1 MTCRMQEV
9 ARGELA
15 TIDVGW
21 SLQAIRVRDHHGCT
35 CVSAAGVHLR
45 SKRSSC
51 GSGDIPVRQY
61 AGIGRPVV
69 PGICDANGLSA
80 AFRRAAQK
88 ALPAVVVIKASP
100 SPVCPRCGR
109 AHESSDGEA
118 AEGRIDGTSPRSL
131 EVLGSGFIVAPSGIV
146 LTNKH
151 VVRGNDRLVVQTVD
165 GRQFTVEHVTTD
177 PEQDAAVLHIEADTP
192 LPSISLG
199 DSDSMQIGD
208 WVLTIGCPLEL
219 DQTVSAGII
228 SAKDRSF
235 CTHHQARYLQ
245 TDAVVNP
252 GSSGGPLVDLNGM
265 AVGVATAP
273 GIRGRW
279 LSGHRLCDPGKSCEA
294 TRRRCGGIA
303 SQRSRFTQVAEG
315 RLGCDKGQ
323 VSFH

>member
-1 MTCRMQEV
+1 MSGIIAAAIACLLLEFTDDRNGRHAAAATTWSAGMQ
-9 ARGELA
+9 
-15 TIDVGW
+15 
-21 SLQAIRVRDHHGCT
+21 
-35 CVSAAGVHLR
+35 
-45 SKRSSC
+45 
-51 GSGDIPVRQY
+51 GSGDQTAQY
-61 AGIGRPVV
+61 IA
-69 PGICDANGLSA
+69 DANGLSA

-109 AHESSDGEA
+109 AHESYDGDT
-118 AEGRIDGTSPRSL
+118 AEGGIDGTSARSL
-131 EVLGSGFIVAPSGIV
+131 EILGSGFIVAPSGIV

-177 PEQDAAVLHIEADTP
+177 PEQDAAVLHIEAETP
-192 LPSISLG
+192 LPSINLG
-199 DSDSMQIGD
+199 DSDAMQIGD

-265 AVGVATAP
+265 AVGIATALASEDGGFQ
-273 GIRGRW
+273 GIGFAIPAS
-279 LSGHRLCDPGKSCEA
+279 LVKKLVADAMESHRKEA
-294 TRRRCGGIA
+294 PLL
-303 SQRSRFTQVAEG
+303 RSS
-315 RLGCDKGQ
+315 KG
-323 VSFH
+323 S